1 LGNLWYNVYRCIG
14 VLKLNKIQ
22 NRGILNE
29 KSEFMYIKKLKLHD
43 FRNYK
48 SLNVTLTKGI
58 NIIYGENAQGK
69 TNLLESIYVL
79 GLTKSH
85 RSFIDNNLINNSG
98 KYLTI
103 EGIVNTNKIDN
114 KLNIYIDNKT
124 KVLKFNNNTIKQI
137 SDYISLMNIIIFYPD
152 DLELIKGSPQIRRK
166 YINLELSQL
175 YSNYFILI
183 NEYNK
188 ILKFRNEYLKK
199 INKKISKDIT
209 YIEILTGYLIDKSI
223 MIYKMRDKF
232 IKKVNEYCGDIYKDI
247 MDLEGFS
254 INYKTNIEIDL
265 KDSNIKNYLKEEYNK
280 KLDYDIKLC
289 STSIGP
295 HKDDIEFFLGDK
307 NLKFYGSQGQQRIAV
322 LALKLAEIEIFKKY
336 KETTPILLLDDIFSE
351 LDDKKKNNLLKYIS
365 RNIQTIITTTD
376 LNNLDPKLIKKSKL
390 FNINNGNII
399 KIKEVKL
406 DE

>member
-1 LGNLWYNVYRCIG
+1 MYLKKIKLYN
-14 VLKLNKIQ
+14 
-22 NRGILNE
+22 
-29 KSEFMYIKKLKLHD
+29 

-48 SLNVTLTKGI
+48 SLSFTLTKGI

-79 GLTKSH
+79 GFTKSH
-85 RSFIDNNLINNSG
+85 RVFIDNNLINNESQ
-98 KYLTI
+98 YLTI
-103 EGIVNTNKIDN
+103 EGIVNNNKIDN
-114 KLNIYIDNKT
+114 KLNIYIDNKN
-124 KVLKFNNNTIKQI
+124 KVLKFNNNTIKKI

-166 YINLELSQL
+166 FINLELSQL
-175 YSNYFILI
+175 YSNYLVLI

-188 ILKFRNEYLKK
+188 ILKLRNEYLKK
-199 INKKISKDIT
+199 INKKLSIDKN

-223 MIYKMRDKF
+223 LIYKMRNKF
-232 IKKVNEYCGDIYKDI
+232 INKINEYCSDIYMDI
-247 MDLEGFS
+247 MNIEGFN
-254 INYKTNIEIDL
+254 IKYKPSIEIDL
-265 KDSNIKNYLKEEYNK
+265 NSPNLKAYLKNEYNK
-280 KLDYDIKLC
+280 KIDYDIKIC
-289 STSIGP
+289 STSLGP
-295 HKDDIEFFLGDK
+295 HKDDIEFYIGDK

-322 LALKLAEIEIFKKY
+322 LALKLSEIEIFNKY

-351 LDDKKKNNLLKYIS
+351 LDDNKKNNLLKYIS

-376 LNNLDPKLIKKSKL
+376 LNNLDSKLIKKSKL
-390 FNINNGNII
+390 FNIKNGNII

>member
-1 LGNLWYNVYRCIG
+1 
-14 VLKLNKIQ
+14 
-22 NRGILNE
+22 
-29 KSEFMYIKKLKLHD
+29 MYIKKIKLHG
-43 FRNYK
+43 FRNYQ

-85 RSFIDNNLINNSG
+85 RSFIDNNLINKDSE
-98 KYLTI
+98 YLTI
-103 EGIVNTNKIDN
+103 EGVVTNNKLDS

-124 KVLKFNNNTIKQI
+124 KVLKYNNNTIKKI
-137 SDYISLMNIIIFYPD
+137 SDYISLLNIIIFYPD
-152 DLELIKGSPQIRRK
+152 DLEMIKGSPQIRRK

-183 NEYNK
+183 NEYSK
-188 ILKFRNEYLKK
+188 ILKLRNEYLKK
-199 INKKISKDIT
+199 INKKESFDRN

-223 MIYKMRDKF
+223 MIYKMRSKF
-232 IKKVNEYCGDIYKDI
+232 INKVNLYCTKIYKDI
-247 MDLEGFS
+247 MNLDGFS
-254 INYKTNIEIDL
+254 IKYRPSIEIDINNPNL
-265 KDSNIKNYLKEEYNK
+265 KELLKEEYNK
-280 KLDYDIKLC
+280 KIDYDIRLC
-289 STSIGP
+289 ATSIGP
-295 HKDDIEFFLGDK
+295 HKDDIEFFLDDK
-307 NLKFYGSQGQQRIAV
+307 NLKFYGSQGQQRVAV
-322 LALKLAEIEIFKKY
+322 LALKLSEIEIFKRY
-336 KETTPILLLDDIFSE
+336 RESTPILLLDDIFSE
-351 LDDKKKNNLLKYIS
+351 LDDIKKNNLLKYIN
-365 RNIQTIITTTD
+365 RDIQTIITTTD

>member
-1 LGNLWYNVYRCIG
+1 
-14 VLKLNKIQ
+14 
-22 NRGILNE
+22 
-29 KSEFMYIKKLKLHD
+29 MYIKRLKLHD

-85 RSFIDNNLINNSG
+85 RSFIDNNLINNEG
-98 KYLTI
+98 EYLTI
-103 EGIVNTNKIDN
+103 EGIVNNQKIDN

-124 KVLKFNNNTIKQI
+124 KVLKFNNNTIKKI

-152 DLELIKGSPQIRRK
+152 DLELIKGSPQNRRK

-175 YSNYFILI
+175 YSNYFILV

-188 ILKFRNEYLKK
+188 ILKLRNEYLKK
-199 INKKISKDIT
+199 LNKKISKDKT
-209 YIEILTGYLIDKSI
+209 YIDILTNYLIDKSI
-223 MIYKMRDKF
+223 MIYKMRYKY
-232 IKKVNEYCGDIYKDI
+232 INKINEYCSDIFKDI
-247 MDLEGFS
+247 MNLEGFR
-254 INYKTNIEIDL
+254 IKYKPSIEIDL
-265 KDSNIKNYLKEEYNK
+265 KNSNLKEHLKEEYNN

-295 HKDDIEFFLGDK
+295 HKDDIEFFLDDK
-307 NLKFYGSQGQQRIAV
+307 NLKFYGSQGQQRVAV

-336 KETTPILLLDDIFSE
+336 KDTTPILLLDDIFSE

-365 RNIQTIITTTD
+365 KNIQTIITTTD